1 MKYCPSC
8 HREFSDEVRQCQYDS
23 SELVEETWQQVVAK
37 SLAAESGAPSRPRTL
52 ASSPTFLPVQLIQPL
67 APKSVTSKRFR
78 IWLVLFVVV
87 GLILLPITIITYKS
101 RFSLEGRL
109 EAAIA
114 KGNMFTPPGANAYE
128 LYQQLKL
135 KAPSSSTLR
144 KFDDQ
149 LFPLLTSQPSQLL
162 TDFSQAGTKEPSLSE
177 WQQVAKMLSWASE
190 IRPDDKLIEAK
201 ALYCLGRISY
211 VQEQKDAAF
220 TAWTKAAD
228 LDPAWA
234 IPMNGLGVVCNER
247 KQYKNARPYFFE
259 AIRRD
264 PRWAIPHNN
273 IGTSYYYERNYELA
287 IFHYKQSIDRDSRWA
302 RPHAWLASI
311 AMQQKQYETA
321 VKEFE
326 RVLDPSATG
335 TETLNLDKI
344 RADLER
350 ARLLLSGEQ

>member
-8 HREFSDEVRQCQYDS
+8 HREFSNEFQQCQYDS

-37 SLAAESGAPSRPRTL
+37 SLAAESGAPSRPGTFASSSTLLPDQLGQRL
-52 ASSPTFLPVQLIQPL
+52 AS
-67 APKSVTSKRFR
+67 KSGISKRPR

-87 GLILLPITIITYKS
+87 GLILVPIVIITYKL
-101 RFSLEGRL
+101 RFSLESRL

-114 KGNMFTPPGANAYE
+114 KGNLFSPPGANAYE

-135 KAPSSSTLR
+135 KAPSSDTLK

-149 LFPLLTSQPSQLL
+149 LFPVLTTHPSQLL
-162 TDFSQAGTKEPSLSE
+162 TGFSQVGTKEPSLSE
-177 WQQVAKMLSWASE
+177 WQQAAKMLSWAIE
-190 IRPDDKLIEAK
+190 IRPDEKLIEAK

-211 VQEQKDAAF
+211 LQEDKDAAF
-220 TAWTKAAD
+220 TAWTKAAG

-234 IPMNGLGVVCNER
+234 IPMNSLGVVCNER

-273 IGTSYYYERNYELA
+273 IGTSYYYERNYERA

-311 AMQQKQYETA
+311 AMQQKQYDTA

-350 ARLLLSGEQ
+350 ARLLLSGDQ